1 MSDSGPP
8 WGQADGNVAGFDLKC
23 LYDDM
28 ENPSEI
34 TVFTPEGAAT
44 ATEWITID
52 RTQAVPLSQIR

>member
-1 MSDSGPP
+1 MSESDPP
-8 WGQADGNVAGFDLKC
+8 CRAAHRGVAGFDLEC

-28 ENPSEI
+28 ENPSEV

-52 RTQAVPLSQIR
+52 RSQAVPLPQIQ